1 MEILVQNL
9 RYSMRPI
16 ARAPGFAPAV
26 TAIGVGANAATFSVA
41 EFVLLRPLPYPDPD
55 SLVRLCE
62 GPRTGSC
69 LGCMNQFSPANHRD
83 VAAGVARG
91 RRSADVRAMSG
102 LKKQFIQE
110 VP

>member
-1 MEILVQNL
+1 MEILVQDL

-26 TAIGVGANAATFSVA
+26 TAIGVGANAATLSA
-41 EFVLLRPLPYPDPD
+41 ELVLLLPLPYPDPG
-55 SLVRLCE
+55 SLVGLCE

-69 LGCMNQFSPANHRD
+69 LGCMNQFSPANYRD